1 VVRHG
6 ATFPDQAD
14 TDPLNPENIAAQ
26 RQLNDKGKAA
36 AKAFGHAL
44 RQIGVRVSQVHTS
57 QFNRAYQ
64 TALLAGLS
72 NIEKTADLTE
82 GGLGPLASRYV
93 KVDDLPWKPTP
104 CPGIDMK
111 VLLEDKETG
120 LLTALFRWQPGSEL
134 SLHEHVEVEQTFVI
148 EGSLV
153 DDEGEVTAGNYV
165 WRPKGNRHIAKSPN
179 GALVLS
185 IFLKPNIFLGGAAEG
200 QQLR

>member
-1 VVRHG
+1 MTRKCLRG
-6 ATFPDQAD
+6 ELIEWEEMQMTATTPH
-14 TDPLNPENIAAQ
+14 LNNE
-26 RQLNDKGKAA
+26 DM
-36 AKAFGHAL
+36 
-44 RQIGVRVSQVHTS
+44 
-57 QFNRAYQ
+57 
-64 TALLAGLS
+64 
-72 NIEKTADLTE
+72 
-82 GGLGPLASRYV
+82 LGPLASRYV
-93 KVDDLPWKPTP
+93 DVGSLPWKPTP

-120 LLTALFRWQPGSEL
+120 LLTALFRWQPGAEL

-148 EGSLV
+148 EGSLE

-185 IFLKPNIFLGGAAEG
+185 VFLKPNIFLQGPGEG